1 MIKIE
6 KLYMPYNIELLKF
19 VGKTRKPKEDKKL
32 PIVLSRKD
40 VSQIISS
47 IVNIKRKAIP
57 IIWNDIRIAY
67 MNELYENI
75 IGTTGGRYYA

>member
-6 KLYMPYNIELLKF
+6 KLYMRYNIELLKF
-19 VGKTRKPKEDKKL
+19 VGKIRKPKEDKKL

-57 IIWNDIRIAY
+57 IIWNDICIAY
-67 MNELYENI
+67 MN
-75 IGTTGGRYYA
+75 